1 MNRSPK
7 EYIDLMRKD
16 EAELRRLSHT
26 LTEEQKTRI
35 YQGETGG
42 GALLYEKLKEY
53 EMASD
58 SVISVTKLN
67 ELTKSL
73 VNVDCRELFVI
84 GNKDSIDVKELQPIS
99 SEIKDALSL
108 AYNFTELKKILCYL
122 DNIGSYQGLFEN
134 QTCKPSGMDGVD
146 LGKKPSGLD
155 AVDMG
160 EEARKQGLNN
170 EELLRTIHYYVQD
183 RLVDVDSV
191 DSYEINEFLKKFEK
205 FFLPSKEVLH
215 GKKRL
220 NTISFRSEV
229 AGLFTHVKNVIQ
241 DYEDHS
247 LEYKYTMELLNNAI
261 KQFGGSIEEKKDL
274 PLCLPR
280 PENIYEEEL
289 DKIAANYFSG
299 QDLKSFMG
307 YKTGGK
313 EEKEKKEYIVWNDN
327 WGKLSYLIKVLYCGE
342 VHNGDIDTSKQMPK
356 DIYKIAANIFVD
368 KKGNHPSET
377 TLKNVATSK
386 LQQYK
391 PDIDRVMKGIL
402 LRVKRFSK

>member
-1 MNRSPK
+1 MNRSPI
-7 EYIDLMRKD
+7 EFIDLMRKD

-26 LTEEQKTRI
+26 LTKEQKTRL
-35 YQGETGG
+35 YQDDIGG

-84 GNKDSIDVKELQPIS
+84 GNKDSIDVKELQPVS
-99 SEIKDALSL
+99 SEIKDKLSW
-108 AYNFTELKKILCYL
+108 AYNITEAKKILCYL
-122 DNIGSYQGLFEN
+122 DNITSYQGFDEN
-134 QTCKPSGMDGVD
+134 QTCNPSGMD
-146 LGKKPSGLD
+146 
-155 AVDMG
+155 AVDIG
-160 EEARKQGLNN
+160 KEARKQGLNN
-170 EELLRTIHYYVQD
+170 EELFRTIHYYAQD
-183 RLVDVDSV
+183 RLVDVDS
-191 DSYEINEFLKKFEK
+191 YETNEFLKKFEK

-220 NTISFRSEV
+220 NTISFRSEMV
-229 AGLFTHVKNVIQ
+229 GLFTHAKNVIQ

-247 LEYKYTMELLNNAI
+247 LKYKYIVELFNNAI

-280 PENIYEEEL
+280 PENIYEKEL
-289 DKIAANYFSG
+289 DIIAANFFSC

-402 LRVKRFSK
+402 LRVKRVSK